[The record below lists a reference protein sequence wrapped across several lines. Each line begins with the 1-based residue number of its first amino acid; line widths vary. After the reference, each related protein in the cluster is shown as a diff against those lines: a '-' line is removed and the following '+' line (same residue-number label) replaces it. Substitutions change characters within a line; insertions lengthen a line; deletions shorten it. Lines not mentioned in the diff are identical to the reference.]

1 MNKIKRFFKAF
12 HEAMKD
18 EVEEIK
24 TLNVTS
30 EDEEQAARIANLAA
44 DVMMAYGVPVG
55 GVGRAIMKK
64 AIAYGLRDIKDG
76 VKAPDKLII
85 KRILNELKEE
95 SKDV

>member
-1 MNKIKRFFKAF
+1 MDIKRFFRAF
-12 HEAMKD
+12 HKAMQ
-18 EVEEIK
+18 EEIEEVK
-24 TLNVTS
+24 TLNITK
-30 EDEEQAARIANLAA
+30 EDEEQATKIANLAA

-95 SKDV
+95 EKDTM